1 MYGSRLTRESLSP
14 AFSPR
19 LAVSAVV
26 QSSSL
31 FSIQES
37 HEKKAS
43 G

>member
-1 MYGSRLTRESLSP
+1 MYGSRLIQESLSP

-31 FSIQES
+31 FLI
-37 HEKKAS
+37 
-43 G
+43 